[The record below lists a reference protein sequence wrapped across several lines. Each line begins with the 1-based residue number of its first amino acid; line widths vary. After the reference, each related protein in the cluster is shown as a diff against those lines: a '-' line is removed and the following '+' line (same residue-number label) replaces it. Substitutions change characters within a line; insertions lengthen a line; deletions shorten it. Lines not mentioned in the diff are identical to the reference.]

1 MWSET
6 ANFAVES
13 GADLVVAGSGGD
25 DIVDYD
31 QLLID
36 RLATGSVTGR
46 FRDAKVA
53 ASASPGRFARAL
65 TQGVKDAIPSGAKTL
80 IRTTLYRRGESAD
93 TLIRQELWDAIESQ
107 PPVMAL
113 FDFDF
118 PMLTQTAPVAAAVH
132 PSVAWVNELQ
142 EAQYASTGIDLS
154 HPYFD
159 RQLIEFVASL
169 PPRAHPFEGSTKPL
183 TRRAFADHLPE
194 SVLTRHTKTVAD
206 DYLDH
211 IFVLHARQYRER
223 YPNLSPLAQAFF
235 DNGRYLTLLSRADS
249 GRLDF
254 TTRESLWSAWTVM
267 AWLDGF
273 DRYKEKQ
280 VLPELFGSIE
290 HDEEAI

>member
-6 ANFAVES
+6 ANLAVES

-36 RLATGSVTGR
+36 RLATGSMTGR

-80 IRTTLYRRGESAD
+80 IRATLYRRGESAD
-93 TLIRQELWDAIESQ
+93 TLIRRELWDAIESQ
-107 PPVMAL
+107 PHVMAP

-118 PMLTQTAPVAAAVH
+118 PMLTQTAAVAAAVH
-132 PSVAWVNELQ
+132 PSVAWFNELQ
-142 EAQYASTGIDLS
+142 GAQYASTGIDLS

-211 IFVLHARQYRER
+211 IFVIHADAGIANRKSFCCLVESNVDSRFKLISFEGIIGKGQQLELVKSVRGVGYK
-223 YPNLSPLAQAFF
+223 LAQKNFLVRIQGM
-235 DNGRYLTLLSRADS
+235 DN
-249 GRLDF
+249 
-254 TTRESLWSAWTVM
+254 
-267 AWLDGF
+267 
-273 DRYKEKQ
+273 
-280 VLPELFGSIE
+280 
-290 HDEEAI
+290 